1 MRNGYGVKC
10 SFPVT
15 TNSSNGTLG
24 KARFHTD
31 TTENFIYETTSI

>member
-15 TNSSNGTLG
+15 TNSSNGTMG
-24 KARFHTD
+24 ETRVYTD
-31 TTENFIYETTSI
+31 ITENFIYETASI